1 MVIGLDLDNTLV
13 GYEELFPV
21 AAAELGLF
29 TPREL
34 AALPPGKTP
43 LRDALRARPG
53 GEYQWRDLQALVY
66 GREIMNAKPF
76 PGVLPFLSRCREL
89 GLSVFV
95 VSHKTPTA
103 SCRGQIFDLRQAA
116 LAWMAKAGLLDP
128 ATSPLSPERVFFA
141 ATRAEK
147 LARIAGLG
155 CRVFVDDLVELFL
168 EPEFPPGVEQVLLDP
183 SGQAGKG
190 HPKFR
195 GALARSWAEAA
206 ALVLGPLEAPD
217 TALADRAQELLGA
230 RAASFRRIFAG
241 GNSRVWRMDLENGQS
256 AALKHYFLHADD
268 PRDRL
273 GVEFGALT
281 RLWDSGLPELRAAI
295 PRPLAAAPELGLA
308 LYGFVE
314 GGAAS
319 HSGEG
324 PGEGPGEGEV
334 AQAVGFLGLLRR
346 AGRAFT
352 GFPWA
357 SDACKSGADLAGR
370 VEARLQALEEAERA
384 GNSSGL
390 FREMG
395 NFVTGPLRDML
406 ATVRNRG
413 KSLLGPDWERE
424 LPEGGR
430 VPSPSDFGFH
440 NALRK
445 NDGQVVF
452 LDFEYFGWDDPAK
465 LVSDFLLH
473 PRNPLP
479 AQLKT
484 CFLRQSLELYGD
496 LTGADARLLALY
508 PLVGLAWCAIMLN
521 VFTRASLERREFA
534 GAGSGEELLAA
545 QLGKAKG
552 LLEGLRRWLDE
563 TRGLTTLSPAQ
574 AHLFP
579 HVDLHTGPHAGPHT
593 GR

>member
-29 TPREL
+29 TPEEL
-34 AALPPGKTP
+34 SELSARAPGKTP

-53 GEYQWRDLQALVY
+53 GEYQWRDVQALVY
-66 GREIMNAKPF
+66 GREIMNARPF
-76 PGVLPFLSRCREL
+76 PGVLPFLARCREL
-89 GLSVFV
+89 GLPVFV

-103 SCRGQIFDLRQAA
+103 SCRGQIFDLRQVA
-116 LAWMAKAGLLDP
+116 LAWLEKAGLFNP
-128 ATSPLSPERVFFA
+128 AASPLTPEHVFFA

-147 LARIAGLG
+147 LARIAELG

-168 EPEFPPGVEQVLLDP
+168 EPDFPPGVEQVLLDP
-183 SGQAGKG
+183 SGQAGQL
-190 HPKFR
+190 HPEFR
-195 GALARSWAEAA
+195 GALARSWAEVA

-217 TALADRAQELLGA
+217 AALAARAGELLGA
-230 RAASFRRIFAG
+230 RAAGFRRIFAG
-241 GNSRVWRMDLENGQS
+241 GNSRVWRMDLEGGGS
-256 AALKHYFLHADD
+256 AALKHYFRHADD

-281 RLWDSGLPELRAAI
+281 RLWDSGISELRAAI
-295 PRPLAAAPELGLA
+295 PRPLAAAPEQGLA

-314 GGAAS
+314 GEAVSA
-319 HSGEG
+319 
-324 PGEGPGEGEV
+324 PGEGEL

-346 AGRAFT
+346 AGKAFA

-357 SDACKSGADLAGR
+357 SDACKNGADLAGR

-390 FREMG
+390 FREMID
-395 NFVTGPLRDML
+395 FVTGPLRETL
-406 ATVRNRG
+406 AAVENRG
-413 KSLLGPDWERE
+413 RRLLGPDWERE
-424 LPEGGR
+424 LPKAGR

-440 NALRK
+440 NALRRSG
-445 NDGQVVF
+445 GQVVF

-496 LTGADARLLALY
+496 LPGAGSRLLALY

-534 GAGSGEELLAA
+534 GAGAGEELLAA
-545 QLGKAKG
+545 QLGKARG
-552 LLEGLRRWLDE
+552 LLEGLRRWLDQARDM
-563 TRGLTTLSPAQ
+563 TSLTPAQ

>member
-29 TPREL
+29 TPDEL
-34 AALPPGKTP
+34 SELSARAPGKTP

-53 GEYQWRDLQALVY
+53 GEYQWRDVQALVY
-66 GREIMNAKPF
+66 GREIMNARPF
-76 PGVLPFLSRCREL
+76 PGVLPFLARCREL
-89 GLSVFV
+89 SLPVFV

-103 SCRGQIFDLRQAA
+103 SCRGQIFDLRQVA
-116 LAWMAKAGLLDP
+116 LAWLEKAGLFNP
-128 ATSPLSPERVFFA
+128 AASPLTPEHVFFA

-147 LARIAGLG
+147 LARIAELG

-168 EPEFPPGVEQVLLDP
+168 EPDFPPGVAQVLLDP
-183 SGQAGKG
+183 SGQAGQR
-190 HPKFR
+190 HPEFR
-195 GALARSWAEAA
+195 GALARSWAEVA

-217 TALADRAQELLGA
+217 AALAARAGELLGA
-230 RAASFRRIFAG
+230 RAAGFRRIFAG
-241 GNSRVWRMDLENGQS
+241 GNSRVWRMDLEGGGS
-256 AALKHYFLHADD
+256 AALKHYFRHADD

-281 RLWDSGLPELRAAI
+281 RLWDSGISELRAAI
-295 PRPLAAAPELGLA
+295 PRPLAAAPEQGLA

-314 GGAAS
+314 GEAAGA
-319 HSGEG
+319 
-324 PGEGPGEGEV
+324 PGEGEL

-346 AGRAFT
+346 AGNAFA

-357 SDACKSGADLAGR
+357 SDACKSGADLAGL
-370 VEARLQALEEAERA
+370 VEARLETLEQAERA

-390 FREMG
+390 FREMID
-395 NFVTGPLRDML
+395 FVTGPLRETL
-406 ATVRNRG
+406 AAVENRG
-413 KSLLGPDWERE
+413 RRLLGPDWERE
-424 LPEGGR
+424 LPEAGR

-440 NALRK
+440 NALRRSG
-445 NDGQVVF
+445 GQVVF

-496 LTGADARLLALY
+496 LPGAGSRLLALY

-534 GAGSGEELLAA
+534 GAGAGEELLAA
-545 QLGKAKG
+545 QLGKARG

-563 TRGLTTLSPAQ
+563 ARELTALGPEQ